1 MRCKSLPD
9 TLSLSKIKTGLL
21 QTLQGSERLPGS
33 IDRLVHLDEEDLL
46 GVLEPL
52 EQEEPVM

>member
-1 MRCKSLPD
+1 MN
-9 TLSLSKIKTGLL
+9 TGLL

-33 IDRLVHLDEEDLL
+33 MDNWLDRDEDVLL

-52 EQEEPVM
+52 EQEELVM

>member
-1 MRCKSLPD
+1 M
-9 TLSLSKIKTGLL
+9 KTGLL

-33 IDRLVHLDEEDLL
+33 MDRLVDLDEEDLL

-52 EQEEPVM
+52 EHEEPVM